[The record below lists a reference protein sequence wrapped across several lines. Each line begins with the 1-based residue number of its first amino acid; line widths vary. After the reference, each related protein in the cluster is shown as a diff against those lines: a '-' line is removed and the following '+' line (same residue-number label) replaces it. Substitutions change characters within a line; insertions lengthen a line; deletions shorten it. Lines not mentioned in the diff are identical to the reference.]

1 MPQPCVVRTPWGSTT
16 SSCDERATIL
26 DRARKR
32 IVPLPVPAS
41 STRRSMEQAT
51 EAPLRKTPL
60 NARHRASGAKMVS
73 FGGWDMPVEYSGGI
87 VHEHMAVR
95 TRAGL
100 FDVSHMGEIEIAGKD
115 ALAAV
120 QRISSND
127 ASKLAV
133 GQAQYSG
140 LLTPQGTFIDDP
152 LVYRLAPAHF
162 LLVVNASH
170 IPKDYAWIAEL
181 IKPAGDAVAVDASSR
196 YALLALQGPAAL
208 EVLQTLTGV
217 ELAGMKYYWFAN
229 GEVASVRAT
238 ISRTGY
244 TGEDGFEIFVPPQSA
259 DRVWQAI
266 LESGKA
272 ADVIPAGLGARD
284 TLRLEAAMR
293 LHGNDID
300 ETTTALEADLSWIVG
315 WKKDDFIG
323 AAALREQKANGVT
336 RKIAGFEVLD
346 RGIARQGYDAY
357 VGDAKVGVVTS
368 GTQTPFL
375 KKAIGMA
382 YLPAEHTAAG
392 TEFDVDIRGRR
403 TRARVV
409 PMPFYKRPK

>member
-1 MPQPCVVRTPWGSTT
+1 
-16 SSCDERATIL
+16 
-26 DRARKR
+26 
-32 IVPLPVPAS
+32 
-41 STRRSMEQAT
+41 MEQAT
-51 EAPLRKTPL
+51 DTALKKTPL
-60 NARHRASGAKMVS
+60 NTRHRASGARMVP
-73 FGGWDMPVEYSGGI
+73 FAGWDMPVEYSGI
-87 VHEHMAVR
+87 VNEHLAVR

-120 QRISSND
+120 QRISCND

-140 LLTPQGTFIDDP
+140 LLTPQGTFIDDL
-152 LVYRLAPAHF
+152 LVYRLGPAHF
-162 LLVVNASH
+162 LLVVNSSH
-170 IPKDYAWIAEL
+170 IPKDYTWIVEQ
-181 IKPAGDAVAVDASSR
+181 IKPSGDAAAVDSSAR

-208 EVLQTLTGV
+208 ETLQPLTGV
-217 ELAGMKYYWFAN
+217 DLSAIKYYGFSH
-229 GEVASVRAT
+229 GEMASVRAT

-266 LESGKA
+266 LEAGRTA
-272 ADVIPAGLGARD
+272 GVIPCGLGARD

-315 WKKDDFIG
+315 WKKDSFNG
-323 AAALREQKANGVT
+323 AAALREQKASGVK
-336 RKIAGFEVLD
+336 RRLVGFEMVD
-346 RGIARQGYDAY
+346 RGIARQGYDLY
-357 VGDAKVGVVTS
+357 VGGRMFPGCKVTS
-368 GTQTPFL
+368 GTQTPYL

-382 YLPAEHTAAG
+382 YLPVEHAAPG

-409 PMPFYKRPK
+409 PMPFYKRAK

>member
-1 MPQPCVVRTPWGSTT
+1 
-16 SSCDERATIL
+16 
-26 DRARKR
+26 
-32 IVPLPVPAS
+32 
-41 STRRSMEQAT
+41 MEQAT
-51 EAPLRKTPL
+51 ATPLKKTPL
-60 NARHRASGAKMVS
+60 NARHRASGAKMVP
-73 FGGWDMPVEYSGGI
+73 FAGWDMPVEYSGI
-87 VHEHMAVR
+87 VQEHLGVR
-95 TRAGL
+95 TGAGL
-100 FDVSHMGEIEIAGKD
+100 FDVSHMGEIEIAGRD

-133 GQAQYSG
+133 GQAQCSG
-140 LLTPQGTFIDDP
+140 LLTPQGTFVDDL

-162 LLVVNASH
+162 LLVVNAGN
-170 IPKDYAWIAEL
+170 IAADYAWIAEH
-181 IKPAGDAVAVDASSR
+181 IKPAGDAVAVDSSSR
-196 YALLALQGPAAL
+196 YALLAVQGPQAL
-208 EVLQTLTGV
+208 EILQPLTGV
-217 ELAGMKYYWFAN
+217 ELAGLKYYWFAH
-229 GEVASVRAT
+229 GEIANVRGT

-244 TGEDGFEIFVPPQSA
+244 TGEDGFEVFVPPQSA

-315 WKKDDFIG
+315 WKKEDFIG
-323 AAALREQKANGVT
+323 AAVLREQKANGVG
-336 RKIAGFEVLD
+336 RKIVGFEMLD
-346 RGIARQGYDAY
+346 RGIARHGYDAC
-357 VGDAKVGVVTS
+357 VGGSKVGVVTS
-368 GTQTPFL
+368 GTQTPYL

-382 YLPAEHTAAG
+382 YLPVEYTAPD
-392 TEFDVDIRGRR
+392 TEFDVDIRGRQ

-409 PMPFYKRPK
+409 PMPFYKRPR